1 MAKTETV
8 LNVKGMSCSH
18 CAAAVKNAVGALPGV
33 YNVNV
38 DLASG
43 RVTVSHD
50 PEEAISATQSK
61 TGATT
66 RTDGCFARAGTAC
79 GEPPRAQ
86 PVSPRRFARRK
97 WNSLFWRESLRHLP
111 PIFIS

>member
-50 PEEAISATQSK
+50 PEEATVQNIRDAIEDR
-61 TGATT
+61 GYDA
-66 RTDGCFARAGTAC
+66 D
-79 GEPPRAQ
+79 
-86 PVSPRRFARRK
+86 
-97 WNSLFWRESLRHLP
+97 
-111 PIFIS
+111 